1 MKFPET
7 VLRLV
12 NVRTMETQN
21 GKSLSFVKLAD
32 EKTFDS
38 NEFML
43 NREQSSAELIPQS
56 RYKVILDIEGRYSS
70 VTLQPEKA

>member
-1 MKFPET
+1 MRFPET
-7 VLRLV
+7 VLRLI
-12 NVRTMETQN
+12 NLRTAEKN
-21 GKSLSFVKLAD
+21 GKNYTFVKLAD

-43 NREQSSAELIPQS
+43 SRDQSPEGLIPQA
-56 RYKVILDIEGRYSS
+56 RYRTVLNVEGRFSS